1 MSSNAGSSRHGHT
14 NSNSSSSGSQH
25 RPRPSTERVS
35 PPRTSYT
42 QFRQNVPCY
51 CLPNWA
57 GECPSN
63 NSCCAH
69 SYWAHTPP
77 QMYNGYVAA
86 APFCIGCQAH
96 CYSTTPSPPP
106 ASTQLRIGYCQP
118 SPPPSPADPQNTRQL
133 MPLAQHSA
141 EHAYHIFVHRFK
153 RMCQQAR
160 ERRPSIIINDVST
173 SLRMI
178 PLGQSRRAESLQ
190 PAWVSAMAVPARS
203 GQPGQPI

>member
-1 MSSNAGSSRHGHT
+1 MSVQQLMLRSQLLGPHPTSNVQWLCRGGAVL
-14 NSNSSSSGSQH
+14 H
-25 RPRPSTERVS
+25 RLPSALLFHHPLS
-35 PPRTSYT
+35 
-42 QFRQNVPCY
+42 
-51 CLPNWA
+51 
-57 GECPSN
+57 
-63 NSCCAH
+63 
-69 SYWAHTPP
+69 
-77 QMYNGYVAA
+77 
-86 APFCIGCQAH
+86 
-96 CYSTTPSPPP
+96 PP

-190 PAWVSAMAVPARS
+190 PAWSP
-203 GQPGQPI
+203 